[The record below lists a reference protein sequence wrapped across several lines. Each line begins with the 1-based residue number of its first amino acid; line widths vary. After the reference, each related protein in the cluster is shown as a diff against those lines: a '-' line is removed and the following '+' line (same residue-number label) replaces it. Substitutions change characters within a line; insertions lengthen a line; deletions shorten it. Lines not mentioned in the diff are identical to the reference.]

1 MNSIQLYASTMAVLC
16 LSLAIDV
23 CSRFISSIAWLHHL
37 TNKLVSCTFLTG
49 PFKDHQCVQT
59 NVKNA
64 QSMISVMQLST
75 YVAWWTADIF
85 GRKTLFV
92 QAGFQMAAALIV
104 VAVSLKELGQQG
116 VWMAWYILAVICVYD
131 M

>member
-1 MNSIQLYASTMAVLC
+1 
-16 LSLAIDV
+16 
-23 CSRFISSIAWLHHL
+23 
-37 TNKLVSCTFLTG
+37 
-49 PFKDHQCVQT
+49 
-59 NVKNA
+59 
-64 QSMISVMQLST
+64 MISVMQLSA

-85 GRKTLFV
+85 GRKTLFI